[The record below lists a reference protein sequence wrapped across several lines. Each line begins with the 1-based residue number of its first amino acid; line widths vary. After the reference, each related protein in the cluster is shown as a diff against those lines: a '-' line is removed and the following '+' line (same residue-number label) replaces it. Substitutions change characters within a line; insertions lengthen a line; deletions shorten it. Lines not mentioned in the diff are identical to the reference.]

1 MNESGISPGFYTQ
14 LRDYAELLD
23 SVLIQLKTGQ
33 GSSADP
39 GRQQLSRLLTGTST
53 SVHEMLSARLFQTF
67 VRDACKKMS
76 PDALGRSLLAETVR
90 PDVLNALEELAT
102 CFEQERA
109 CMFRKLRAQF

>member
-1 MNESGISPGFYTQ
+1 MNEGGISPGFYTQ

-33 GSSADP
+33 GSAADSK
-39 GRQQLSRLLTGTST
+39 RQQLSRLLTGTSA

-67 VRDACKKMS
+67 VREACKKIS
-76 PDALGRSLLAETVR
+76 AETLGKSLLTDNIGS
-90 PDVLNALEELAT
+90 DVLNALEDLARS
-102 CFEQERA
+102 FEQERA